1 MDLKK
6 IFFWGMMSLSFPVF
20 SQKSLL
26 ETAEQALDK
35 NQYEQTL
42 AFLSEKDSLINTA
55 TNQQQA
61 LYYYLKGK
69 AYSGLVQS
77 KTENRI
83 ENAEQAVRN
92 FNLVKEVEAREM
104 DSKFT
109 EKSQPLLNQQRA
121 FLVDTAIDFNQ
132 NQRFADAARQFNSI
146 YNLNKKDTLF
156 LYYAASMA
164 VKAEDYDFA
173 ESKYRQLIDL
183 KYQGSDTLF
192 LATNIE
198 SQRIES
204 FGYDKNL
211 QELGVKQQKYSNPSD
226 YVEKSKWAEINA
238 NLGLILFN
246 KQNYSEAEAFLKEA
260 FDKDN
265 TNLNIGL
272 AVLELY
278 QKTNRNMMYLT
289 YAKKMM
295 RAFPDNAL
303 LQYNIGV
310 YYYNRQ
316 DFERAK
322 RYFQNAI
329 DNQFSFENAYLMM
342 ANITLIEDAEITQ
355 KLNEQINKKYSE
367 EYQQLYQQKTNIY
380 KIALN
385 YLQHAAELNPA
396 NSDIKNLIADIQQFL
411 KK

>member
-1 MDLKK
+1 MDIKK
-6 IFFWGMMSLSFPVF
+6 IFFWGMILLSFPVF
-20 SQKSLL
+20 SQKYLL
-26 ETAEQALDK
+26 ESAEQALDRK
-35 NQYEQTL
+35 QFEQTL
-42 AFLSEKDSLINTA
+42 DLLSEKDSLINEA

-61 LYYYLKGK
+61 FFYYLRGR
-69 AYSGLVQS
+69 AHSGLALSQ
-77 KTENRI
+77 TENRQ
-83 ENAEQAVRN
+83 ENAEQAIRN
-92 FNLVKEVEAREM
+92 FNLVKEIEQREM

-109 EKSQPLLNQQRA
+109 EKSQPLLKRHLA
-121 FLVDTAIDFNQ
+121 TLIDMAIEYNQ
-132 NQRFADAARQFNSI
+132 NQRFADASRLFNSI

-156 LYYAASMA
+156 LYYSASMA

-173 ESKYRQLIDL
+173 ESKYRQLVEL
-183 KYQGSDTLF
+183 QYNGSDTLF
-192 LATNIE
+192 LATSIE
-198 SQRIES
+198 GQKVES

-226 YVEKSKWAEINA
+226 YVETDKWAEINA

-265 TNLNIGL
+265 ANLNVGL

-289 YAKKMM
+289 YAKKLMK
-295 RAFPDNAL
+295 AFPDNAL

-329 DNQFSFENAYLMM
+329 DNQFSSEKAYLMM
-342 ANITLIEDAEITQ
+342 ANIALTEDAEITQ

-367 EYQQLYQQKTNIY
+367 EYKKLYQQKTNIY
-380 KIALN
+380 ETALN
-385 YLQHAAELNPA
+385 YLQHAAELNPE
-396 NSDIKNLIADIQQFL
+396 NSDIQNLITDIQQFL